1 MLAQRKNIIHTPKK
15 GRPLKP
21 EKVAKVAFVP
31 KTKKARDKFFEL
43 GGSRWINRILEGL
56 L

>member
-1 MLAQRKNIIHTPKK
+1 MKNSICHTKAGKPKVK
-15 GRPLKP
+15 QLPPIVFR
-21 EKVAKVAFVP
+21 P

-56 L
+56 C